1 MDFDFRL
8 KVFFTAAQ
16 YLSFTKAAAALY
28 ISQPAISK
36 NIIELEKKLGVALFD
51 RKGNSLILTAEG
63 EILFMYAKE
72 IFILYNKAAQEILDL
87 QSKVIG
93 NMELGASTTISQ
105 YILPPLLATFLNEH
119 SNYSI
124 QVKQY
129 NTRSIEKMLIDRTID
144 LGVTEGI
151 TDNRALR
158 YIPFMK
164 DELVLVTNASNPILK
179 HIDEWNLET
188 IYNLPLVLREKGS
201 GTRTVIENN
210 LKNLGLNLAN
220 LKIEIVLGS
229 PESIKMYIQYRN
241 TCAFLSIHS
250 IQKELFSG
258 QLKIIDI
265 KGLQIERFFYFTHL
279 YGGLTG
285 IPNQFLQYCTKKNMH
300 NLSL

>member
-36 NIIELEKKLGVALFD
+36 NIIELEKKIGAPLFD

-63 EILFMYAKE
+63 QILFKYAKE
-72 IFILYNKAAQEILDL
+72 IFILYNKAAQEITDL
-87 QSKVIG
+87 QATVKGS
-93 NMELGASTTISQ
+93 MELGASTTISQ
-105 YILPPLLATFLNEH
+105 YILPPLLATFLNAH
-119 SNYSI
+119 PNYDI
-124 QVKQY
+124 KVRQY
-129 NTRSIEKMLIDRTID
+129 NTRSIEEMLIDRTID
-144 LGVTEGI
+144 LAVTEGI

-179 HIDEWNLET
+179 SKREPTLDILHD
-188 IYNLPLVLREKGS
+188 LPLVLREKGS
-201 GTRTVIENN
+201 GTRTVIENS
-210 LKNLGLNLAN
+210 LKTLGVNLAS
-220 LKIEIVLGS
+220 LKTEIVLAS
-229 PESIKMYIQYRN
+229 TESIKMYLQHRN

-250 IQKELFSG
+250 IQKELFNG

-265 KGLQIERFFYFTHL
+265 KGLQIERYFYFTHL

-285 IPNQFLQYCTKKNMH
+285 TPNQFLQYCTH